1 MRSSMLTWAVLWTP
15 AWVRAEFVNWATL
28 VFLKWHS
35 PVPVTPEAASS
46 LLLALQSRVILLHL

>member
-46 LLLALQSRVILLHL
+46 PQSRVILLHL